1 MGTEPIYVL
10 GGWQTDFARNFARDG
25 QEIFDVVRE
34 TALEA
39 LAAAD
44 VAPEE
49 IDTAHVGN
57 FTAELFCRQGHLG
70 GLLAAAHPA
79 FAGLPIGRHEAACAS
94 GSIAALAATAEL
106 EAGRYGMAL
115 VLGVEQ
121 MRNVP
126 GDVAADY
133 IGAPALWSG
142 HECTDVAF
150 PWPHQF
156 GLLGDEYDR
165 RYGLRDEHL
174 AAIARQN
181 FANARN
187 NPNAQTR
194 RWTLAD
200 QHFTADD
207 EANPVIDGRIRKH
220 DCGQITDGAA
230 AVVLATAERAAEY
243 ARQRGVPLDAIPYV
257 AGFGHRTAP
266 IAYAAKVEASRG
278 EPYVFPHVRGAVT
291 DALGRA
297 GLPDVFALDAVE
309 VHDCFTTTEYM
320 AIDHLG
326 ITAPGESWKA
336 IEEGVIAPGGR
347 LPVNPSGGLIGLGHP
362 VGATGVRMLLDAWK
376 QVSGCAEACQVEG
389 ARTVA
394 TLNIGGSATTTV
406 SFVLSREGF
415 AGTSAARSGAAG
427 GLRLGGG
434 QGGGALP
441 GRGRTQRSRLRSGS
455 RTA

>member
-1 MGTEPIYVL
+1 VGAGRVYVL
-10 GGWQTDFARNFARDG
+10 GGWQSDFARNFAREG
-25 QEIFDVVRE
+25 EEIFDVIRE
-34 TALEA
+34 AALEA
-39 LAAAD
+39 LAVAD

-49 IDTAHVGN
+49 VDTAHVGN

-94 GSIAALAATAEL
+94 GSIAVLAAGAEL
-106 EAGRYGMAL
+106 EAGRYGLAL
-115 VLGVEQ
+115 VVGVEQ

-142 HECTDVAF
+142 HECTDVRF

-165 RYGLRDEHL
+165 RYGLRAEHL

-181 FANARN
+181 FANARC

-194 RWTLAD
+194 RWTLD
-200 QHFTADD
+200 ERHFGPDD

-230 AVVLATAERAAEY
+230 AVVLASADRAAEY
-243 ARQRGVPLDAIPYV
+243 ARQRGLTLDAIPYV
-257 AGFGHRTAP
+257 RGFGHRTAP
-266 IAYAAKVEASRG
+266 IAYADKIEASRDA
-278 EPYVFPHVRGAVT
+278 PYVFPHVRGAVQ
-291 DALGRA
+291 DALRRA
-297 GLPDVFALDAVE
+297 ALPDVFALDAVE

-336 IEEGVIAPGGR
+336 IEEGVVAPDGR

-376 QVSGCAEACQVEG
+376 QAAGRAEGCQADG
-389 ARTVA
+389 ASNVA

-406 SFVLSREGF
+406 SFVVSRD
-415 AGTSAARSGAAG
+415 A
-427 GLRLGGG
+427 
-434 QGGGALP
+434 
-441 GRGRTQRSRLRSGS
+441 
-455 RTA
+455 